1 MNNEDKVWRIL
12 SGILAF
18 FLIGTGIIHSIMED
32 NWTDYIL
39 VLALASLFG
48 MYAWRG
54 NNWPL
59 KFFFGNLIKQDD
71 ENDFIGSINLGR
83 FKNLFGKKK
92 KQN

>member
-1 MNNEDKVWRIL
+1 MNKEDKEWRIL

-18 FLIGTGIIHSIMED
+18 FSTGGGILHSIMED
-32 NWTDYIL
+32 NWSDSIF
-39 VLALASLFG
+39 VFALAALFG